1 MSPFPPPH
9 WDIHGTNSIK
19 RLMLNVSETATDT
32 NFVNT
37 RPRRRPRFRTS
48 LRLNSFRRIG
58 NAASETRVGFLE
70 KGIDRGVLCL
80 AAQAP

>member
-32 NFVNT
+32 
-37 RPRRRPRFRTS
+37 R
-48 LRLNSFRRIG
+48 LRKY
-58 NAASETRVGFLE
+58 AA
-70 KGIDRGVLCL
+70 
-80 AAQAP
+80 AAAAALPDIVEAKFIPPNR